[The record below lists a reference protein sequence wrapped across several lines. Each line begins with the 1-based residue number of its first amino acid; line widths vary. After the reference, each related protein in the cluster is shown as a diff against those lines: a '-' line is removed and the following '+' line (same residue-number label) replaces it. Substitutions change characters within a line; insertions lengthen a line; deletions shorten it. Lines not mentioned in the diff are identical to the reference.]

1 MIGRDRELAEVG
13 AAVASAEAGEG
24 GLLLLA
30 GEAGVGKTRLAEDAI
45 SAGGVEAL
53 RGIASQRGA
62 APYAPIIA
70 VLRSFLRR
78 APEGLADVGPLR
90 PQLAMLLPELGP
102 RAESVDRETL
112 FEAIRR
118 AFEAVAGVG
127 PTVVFLDDLQWA
139 DAATLELL
147 SSLAASAEEWP
158 LLLLCAYRNE
168 EIPRGH
174 AFRRLRTDL
183 RRGGRLAELVV
194 EPLDPA
200 STVALATQV
209 LGQEPGPTLRAALV
223 DRTQGVPFFV
233 EELSAALRA
242 GSLLVPTEHGVE
254 LATATAVP
262 VPETIRDAVRLRA
275 DGLSPAGRGA
285 LGAAAAAGTR
295 FELDLVAACGEDAG
309 LAELLEQGLLVET
322 EPGLGS
328 FRHDLAREA
337 VYADLRWP
345 RRRALHRSL
354 AELLD
359 ARGAEPGLVA
369 EHWVAAAELERARPA
384 LIAAARRYCELHAYR
399 DAAAAGRAA
408 LELWPEDEDEPA
420 RLVVLDDLGGC
431 AQLCGDFAEAVRA
444 WEELAESARHDL
456 PRLAEAKRK
465 LATVYELQGAASRA
479 VAARLEA
486 ADAFSRCGHDADAAA
501 ERMLAASRLF
511 NEERVTARA
520 LFDQAREEAVRAGRT
535 DLESRCLREKGFL
548 VSREGRLDEA
558 LELTRRALSLALE
571 GNHVEDIFEGYWV
584 LGVISNNWGDY
595 PAAQSALEGAA
606 DFCRAHNLEPD
617 EQFCRSCVAVVLW
630 NRGAW
635 DEAEEI
641 SRDVLASPA
650 TPDPGRA
657 HALETLGLIAAAR
670 GKTSIARPLLRQSLA
685 IGREQELLGTV
696 CISKFGL
703 AFADELDSRIDTQW
717 NDFVASSADHPPN
730 NHYAPP
736 LRWAAT
742 FATRRGDVTLVHAC
756 ARAAADLAAVFASA
770 QALASLAHAFG
781 EVALVEG
788 DAERAAQQFEQAL
801 DLFGNVDSPFE
812 RAHMQTRA
820 GVALAAAGER
830 QAAVD
835 RLVEAYRTFRKLG
848 ARPFALQIA
857 ADLEA
862 LGERVDRRL
871 GRLATRELE
880 SGGLT
885 RRELEILRLV
895 AVGRTNR
902 EIARDLFLS
911 PRTVEMHVR
920 HMLSKLDCRSRTEA
934 TSKAHELGLLEI
946 TATR

>member
-1 MIGRDRELAEVG
+1 MIGRDRELAEIR
-13 AAVASAEAGEG
+13 AAAAAAEAGEG
-24 GLLLLA
+24 ALLLLA
-30 GEAGVGKTRLAEDAI
+30 GEAGVGKTRLAETAI
-45 SAGGVEAL
+45 SAGGLDAL

-62 APYAPIIA
+62 APYAPIVA
-70 VLRSFLRR
+70 AFRDFLRR
-78 APEGLADVGPLR
+78 SPDGLVGVGPLR

-102 RAESVDRETL
+102 RAENADRETL

-118 AFEAVAGVG
+118 AFEAIAGAG

-147 SSLAASAEEWP
+147 SSLAALAEEWP

-174 AFRRLRTDL
+174 ALRRLRTDL

-194 EPLDPA
+194 EPLDPD

-209 LGQEPGPTLRAALV
+209 LEQEPGPTLRAALV

-233 EELSAALRA
+233 EELSGALRA
-242 GSLLVPTEHGVE
+242 GSLLVPTEHGLE
-254 LATATAVP
+254 LATAAAVP
-262 VPETIRDAVRLRA
+262 IPETIRDAVRLRSE
-275 DGLSPAGRGA
+275 GLSPAGRRT
-285 LGAAAAAGTR
+285 LEAAAAAGTR
-295 FELDLVAACGEDAG
+295 FDLDLVAAVGADEG
-309 LAELLEQGLLVET
+309 LAELLDHGLLVES
-322 EPGLGS
+322 EAGRAS

-337 VYADLRWP
+337 VYADVPWP

-354 AELLD
+354 AEQLD

-369 EHWVAAAELERARPA
+369 EHWVAAAEHERARPA
-384 LIAAARRYCELHAYR
+384 LVAAARRYCELHAYR

-420 RLVVLDDLGGC
+420 RLVVLDELGGC
-431 AQLCGDFAEAVRA
+431 AQLCGEFAAAVRA
-444 WEELAESARHDL
+444 WEELAEGARDDL
-456 PRLAEAKRK
+456 SRLAEAKRK
-465 LATVYELQGAASRA
+465 LATVYELQGAAPRA

-486 ADAFSRCGHDADAAA
+486 ADAFSKCGRDADAAT
-501 ERMLAASRLF
+501 ERLLASFRLI
-511 NEERVTARA
+511 EEEPATARD
-520 LFDQAREEAVRAGRT
+520 LLDQARDDAVRAGRT

-548 VSREGRLDEA
+548 VRMEGRFDDALD
-558 LELTRRALSLALE
+558 LTRRALSLALE
-571 GNHVEDIFEGYWV
+571 GNHVEDIVESYWV
-584 LGVISNNWGDY
+584 LGAILNNWGDY
-595 PAAQSALEGAA
+595 PAAQSALQDAA

-617 EQFCRSCVAVVLW
+617 EQFCRSCVGVVLW
-630 NRGAW
+630 HRGAW

-650 TPDPGRA
+650 TSGPGRA
-657 HALETLGLIAAAR
+657 HGLETLGLIAAAR
-670 GKTSIARPLLRQSLA
+670 GKTATARPLLRQSVA
-685 IGREQELLGTV
+685 IGREHGMVGTV
-696 CISKFGL
+696 CISRFGL
-703 AFADELDSRIDTQW
+703 ALADELDSKIDTQW
-717 NDFVASSADHPPN
+717 NDFVASSADETPN
-730 NHYAPP
+730 NHHAPP

-742 FATRRGDVTLVHAC
+742 FAARCGDAALVHAC
-756 ARAAADLAAVFASA
+756 ARATANLAAIFASA
-770 QALASLAHAFG
+770 EALAALAHAFG

-788 DAERAAQQFEQAL
+788 DSSRAAEQFEQAL
-801 DLFGNVDSPFE
+801 ELFRDVDSPFE
-812 RAHMQTRA
+812 RAHIQMRA

-830 QAAVD
+830 QSAVD
-835 RLVEAYRTFRKLG
+835 RLVEAYRTFRKLR
-848 ARPFALQIA
+848 ARPFARQVA

-871 GRLATRELE
+871 GRLAARELE
-880 SGGLT
+880 NGGLT

-934 TSKAHELGLLEI
+934 TSKAHELGLLE
-946 TATR
+946 TTGTR

>member
-1 MIGRDRELAEVG
+1 LIGRDRELAEIG
-13 AAVASAEAGEG
+13 AAVAAAEAGEG
-24 GLLLLA
+24 GLLLVA
-30 GEAGVGKTRLAEDAI
+30 GEAGVGKTRLAENAI
-45 SAGGVEAL
+45 LAGGVEAL

-62 APYAPIIA
+62 APYAPIVA

-102 RAESVDRETL
+102 RAESIDRETL

-147 SSLAASAEEWP
+147 SSLATSAEEWP

-174 AFRRLRTDL
+174 ALRRLRTDL
-183 RRGGRLAELVV
+183 RRGGRLAELVL

-200 STVALATQV
+200 STAALATQV

-242 GSLLVPTEHGVE
+242 GSLLVPTEHGLE

-275 DGLSPAGRGA
+275 DGLSPAGRRA
-285 LGAAAAAGTR
+285 LEAAAAAGTR
-295 FELDLVAACGEDAG
+295 FELDLVAAVGEEAG
-309 LAELLEQGLLVET
+309 LAELLEQGLLVES
-322 EPGLGS
+322 EPRVAS

-337 VYADLRWP
+337 VYADVPWP

-369 EHWVAAAELERARPA
+369 AHWVAAAERERARPA
-384 LIAAARRYCELHAYR
+384 LVAAARRYCDLHAYR

-420 RLVVLDDLGGC
+420 RLVVLDELGGC
-431 AQLCGDFAEAVRA
+431 AQLCGEFAEAVRA
-444 WEELAESARHDL
+444 WEELSESARRDL

-465 LATVYELQGAASRA
+465 LATVYELQGAAPRA

-486 ADAFSRCGHDADAAA
+486 ADAFSTCGQDANAAA
-501 ERMLAASRLF
+501 ERLLAAFRLF
-511 NEERVTARA
+511 NEEPATARDM
-520 LFDQAREEAVRAGRT
+520 LDQAHEEAVRAGRT

-548 VSREGRLDEA
+548 VSLEGRLDEA
-558 LELTRRALSLALE
+558 VELTRRALSLALE

-650 TPDPGRA
+650 TSDPGRA
-657 HALETLGLIAAAR
+657 HALETIGMIAAAR
-670 GKTSIARPLLRQSLA
+670 GKTAAARPPLRQSLA
-685 IGREQELLGTV
+685 IGREHGMLGTV
-696 CISKFGL
+696 CISRFGL
-703 AFADELDSRIDTQW
+703 GLTDELDARIDTQW
-717 NDFVASSADHPPN
+717 HDFVASSADHPPDS
-730 NHYAPP
+730 HYAPP
-736 LRWAAT
+736 LRWVAT
-742 FATRRGDVTLVHAC
+742 FATRRGDAALVHAC
-756 ARAAADLAAVFASA
+756 ARTAADLAAVFASGE
-770 QALASLAHAFG
+770 ALAALAHAFG

-788 DAERAAQQFEQAL
+788 DASRAAEQFEQAL
-801 DLFGNVDSPFE
+801 DLFRDVDSPFE
-812 RAHMQTRA
+812 RAHIQTRA
-820 GVALAAAGER
+820 GVALVASGER

-835 RLVEAYRTFRKLG
+835 RFVEAYRTFRKLG
-848 ARPFALQIA
+848 ARPFALQVA

-862 LGERVDRRL
+862 LGERIDRRL
-871 GRLATRELE
+871 GRIAARELE
-880 SGGLT
+880 NGGLT

-920 HMLSKLDCRSRTEA
+920 HVLSKLDCRSRTEA
-934 TSKAHELGLLEI
+934 TSKAHELGLLET

>member
-1 MIGRDRELAEVG
+1 LIGRDRELAEIG
-13 AAVASAEAGEG
+13 AAIVAAAAGEG

-30 GEAGVGKTRLAEDAI
+30 GEAGVGKTRLAENAI

-62 APYAPIIA
+62 APYAPIVA

-78 APEGLADVGPLR
+78 APDGLADIGPLR

-102 RAESVDRETL
+102 RAESIDRETL

-118 AFEAVAGVG
+118 AFEAVAGGRG

-147 SSLAASAEEWP
+147 SSLATSAEEWR
-158 LLLLCAYRNE
+158 LLLLGAYRNE

-174 AFRRLRTDL
+174 ALRRLRTDL

-200 STVALATQV
+200 SSVALATQV

-242 GSLLVPTEHGVE
+242 GSLLVRTDRGLE
-254 LATATAVP
+254 LATGSTVP

-275 DGLSPAGRGA
+275 DGLSPAGRRA
-285 LGAAAAAGTR
+285 LETAAAAGTR
-295 FELDLVAACGEDAG
+295 FDLDLVAAVGADEG
-309 LAELLEQGLLVET
+309 LAELLDQGLIVESDA
-322 EPGLGS
+322 GRAS
-328 FRHDLAREA
+328 FRHDLAHEA
-337 VYADLRWP
+337 VYADLPWP

-354 AELLD
+354 AELLA
-359 ARGAEPGLVA
+359 ARRAEPGLVA
-369 EHWVAAAELERARPA
+369 EHWVAAAEPQRARPA
-384 LIAAARRYCELHAYR
+384 LVAAARRYCALHAYR

-408 LELWPEDEDEPA
+408 LELWPEDEDEPG
-420 RLVVLDDLGGC
+420 RLMVLDELGGC
-431 AQLCGDFAEAVRA
+431 AQLCGEFAEAVRA
-444 WEELAESARHDL
+444 WEELAESARDDL
-456 PRLAEAKRK
+456 LRLAEAKRK
-465 LATVYELQGAASRA
+465 LATVYELQGAAPRA
-479 VAARLEA
+479 VGARLEA
-486 ADAFSRCGHDADAAA
+486 ADAFSRCGHDAEAAA
-501 ERMLAASRLF
+501 ERLLASFRF
-511 NEERVTARA
+511 FDEEPATARN
-520 LFDQAREEAVRAGRT
+520 LLEQACEEAVRAGRS

-548 VSREGRLDEA
+548 VSQEGRLDEA

-571 GNHVEDIFEGYWV
+571 GNHIEDIFEGYWV

-606 DFCRAHNLEPD
+606 DFCQAHNLEPD

-650 TPDPGRA
+650 VSDPGRA

-670 GKTSIARPLLRQSLA
+670 GKTAAARPLLRQSLA
-685 IGREQELLGTV
+685 IGREHGMLGTV
-696 CISKFGL
+696 CISAFGL
-703 AFADELDSRIDTQW
+703 GLADELDARVDTQW
-717 NDFVASSADHPPN
+717 DDFVTSAEPSAIS
-730 NHYAPP
+730 HYARP
-736 LRWAAT
+736 LRWVAT
-742 FATRRGDVTLVHAC
+742 FATRRGDAALVHTC

-770 QALASLAHAFG
+770 EALAALAHAFG

-788 DAERAAQQFEQAL
+788 DASRAAEQFEHAL
-801 DLFGNVDSPFE
+801 DLFRNVDSPFE

-820 GVALAAAGER
+820 GVALVAAGER

-848 ARPFALQIA
+848 ARPFARQVA
-857 ADLEA
+857 VDLEA

-871 GRLATRELE
+871 GRLAARELE
-880 SGGLT
+880 NGGLT

-934 TSKAHELGLLEI
+934 TSRAHELGLLEP

>member
-1 MIGRDRELAEVG
+1 LIGRNRELAEIG
-13 AAVASAEAGEG
+13 AAVAAAKAGEG
-24 GLLLLA
+24 ALLLLA
-30 GEAGVGKTRLAEDAI
+30 GEAGVGKTRLAENAI
-45 SAGGVEAL
+45 SAGGVAAL

-62 APYAPIIA
+62 APYAPIVA
-70 VLRSFLRR
+70 VLRRFLGR
-78 APEGLADVGPLR
+78 APQGLADVGALR

-118 AFEAVAGVG
+118 AFEAVAGAG

-147 SSLAASAEEWP
+147 SSLATSAEEWP

-174 AFRRLRTDL
+174 ALRRLRTEL
-183 RRGGRLAELVV
+183 RRSGRLAELVV

-233 EELSAALRA
+233 EELSAALEA
-242 GSLLVPTEHGVE
+242 GSLLVPTEQGLE
-254 LATATAVP
+254 LETDTAVP
-262 VPETIRDAVRLRA
+262 VPETIRDAVRLRS
-275 DGLSPAGRGA
+275 DGLSSAGRRA
-285 LGAAAAAGTR
+285 LEAAATAGTR
-295 FELDLVAACGEDAG
+295 FDLDLVAAVGADEG
-309 LAELLEQGLLVET
+309 LAELLDHGLLVESDA
-322 EPGLGS
+322 GRAS

-337 VYADLRWP
+337 VYADLPLP

-354 AELLD
+354 AEVLET
-359 ARGAEPGLVA
+359 REAEPGLVA
-369 EHWVAAAELERARPA
+369 EHWVAGAERERARPA
-384 LIAAARRYCELHAYR
+384 LLAAARAYCDLHAYR

-408 LELWPEDEDEPA
+408 LELWPEDDEPA
-420 RLVVLDDLGGC
+420 RLVVLDELGGC
-431 AQLCGDFAEAVRA
+431 AQLCGEFAEAVRA
-444 WEELAESARHDL
+444 WEELAESARDDL
-456 PRLAEAKRK
+456 ARVAEVKRK

-486 ADAFSRCGHDADAAA
+486 ADAFSTCGHDAEAAA
-501 ERMLAASRLF
+501 ERLLAAFRLF
-511 NEERVTARA
+511 NEEPVTARELLDHA
-520 LFDQAREEAVRAGRT
+520 HEEAVRAGRT

-548 VSREGRLDEA
+548 VSREGRLEEA
-558 LELTRRALSLALE
+558 LELTHRALSLALE
-571 GNHVEDIFEGYWV
+571 GTHIEDIVEGYWM

-630 NRGAW
+630 SRGAW

-650 TPDPGRA
+650 TSDPARA

-670 GKTSIARPLLRQSLA
+670 GKTAAARPLLRQSLA
-685 IGREQELLGTV
+685 IGREQGMLGTV
-696 CISKFGL
+696 CISGFGL
-703 AFADELDSRIDTQW
+703 ALVDELDSRIDKQW
-717 NDFVASSADHPPN
+717 EDFVASSADDPPN

-742 FATRRGDVTLVHAC
+742 FATRRGDAALVHTC

-770 QALASLAHAFG
+770 QALAALAHVFG

-788 DAERAAQQFEQAL
+788 DASRAAEQFEQAL
-801 DLFGNVDSPFE
+801 DLFRNVDSPFE

-830 QAAVD
+830 QPAVD
-835 RLVEAYRTFRKLG
+835 RLVEAYRTLRKLG

-871 GRLATRELE
+871 GRLAARELE
-880 SGGLT
+880 NGGLT

-895 AVGRTNR
+895 AVGKTNR
-902 EIARDLFLS
+902 EIARDLFVS
-911 PRTVEMHVR
+911 PRTVEMHVS
-920 HMLSKLDCRSRTEA
+920 HMLSKLDCSSRTEA
-934 TSKAHELGLLEI
+934 TSKAHELGLLETI
-946 TATR
+946 ATR